1 MNQSIIYLEILNAHN
16 QIGNRFTGHSLFWD
30 VILNICTNVA
40 QGNNNALFIFI
51 KLIFSKDVIHFKNH
65 TLDVVY
71 WEIVY

>member
-16 QIGNRFTGHSLFWD
+16 IIENWFRGHSLFWD

-40 QGNNNALFIFI
+40 QGNTNTLFIFI
-51 KLIFSKDVIHFKNH
+51 KLIFSEDVIPFKNH
-65 TLDVVY
+65 TLNVVY